1 MATLYVTPQA
11 GSGGVN
17 LRSKAQVDQSTLLG
31 TLNEGVKLELD
42 KQGTD
47 WNTGKVYVSVQVAG
61 ASGGFVS
68 VLPGWDTIN
77 IRNTPSIDPNTDVGD
92 LNKGQSLELISGP
105 MNGWYIARVYLSA
118 QYSQVV
124 GDQPAPQPAP
134 QPPPGGLDVPS
145 GSPLTLAELQAM
157 FLSPTKTLN
166 APSGA
171 GQSALNAARI
181 WNKYGGVLEPLAARI
196 GIDKGAAVAVI
207 AVESGGSGMGPDGR
221 MIIRFENHLFWA
233 YWGKTNPA
241 AYNQYFVF
249 DQNTSWKGHQYRTQ
263 PNGPWLDVHQNQNSE
278 WAAFNLASTIN
289 AVAAKKSIS
298 MGLTQILGANYGAIG
313 YASPDAMFAAFAA
326 DEKFQLLGFFNF
338 VKNDQ
343 RQITALQNRDY
354 VGFARIYNGPGQPDF
369 YGGLIKGVV
378 DGFGTLA

>member
-1 MATLYVTPQA
+1 MAALYVTPQA

-17 LRSKAQVDQSTLLG
+17 LRSKGLQEPSTLLG
-31 TLNEGVKLELD
+31 TLNEGMKLELD
-42 KQGTD
+42 QQGTD
-47 WNTGKVYVSVQVAG
+47 WNTGKIYVSTQVAG
-61 ASGGFVS
+61 VTSGMVS
-68 VLPGWDTIN
+68 ALPGWDTIN
-77 IRNTPSIDPNTDVGD
+77 IRNAPSTDPSTDVGD
-92 LNKGQSLELISGP
+92 LNIGQSLEFISGP
-105 MNGWYIARVYLSA
+105 TNGWLIARVYLSA
-118 QYSQVV
+118 QFSQVV
-124 GDQPAPQPAP
+124 SDQPAP

-157 FLSPTKTLN
+157 ALSPARQLN

-181 WNKYGGVLEPLAARI
+181 WNKYGGMLEPLSARI
-196 GIDKGAAVAVI
+196 GIDKAVAVAVI

-221 MIIRFENHLFWA
+221 MIIRFENHLFWT
-233 YWGKTNPA
+233 YWGKANPA
-241 AYNQYFVF
+241 AYNQHFVF
-249 DQNTSWKGHQYRTQ
+249 DQNASWKGHQYRPQ

-278 WAAFNLASTIN
+278 WAAFNFASTIDSG
-289 AVAAKKSIS
+289 AAKKSIS
-298 MGLTQILGANYGAIG
+298 MGLVQIMGFNNRAIG

-354 VGFARIYNGPGQPDF
+354 AGFARIYNGPGQPEF

>member
-17 LRSKAQVDQSTLLG
+17 LRSIGQTDPSTLLG
-31 TLNEGVKLELD
+31 TLGEGTQLELD
-42 KQGTD
+42 KQGSD
-47 WNTGKVYVSVQVAG
+47 WNAGKVYVSTQVSGAG
-61 ASGGFVS
+61 NGMVAA
-68 VLPGWDTIN
+68 LPGWDTIN
-77 IRNTPSIDPNTDVGD
+77 IRNAPSTDPSTDVGD
-92 LNKGQSLELISGP
+92 LSKSQSLELISGP
-105 MNGWYIARVYLSA
+105 TDGWYIARVYLSA
-118 QYSQVV
+118 QFSQVV
-124 GDQPAPQPAP
+124 GDQPAPT
-134 QPPPGGLDVPS
+134 PPPGGLDVPS

-157 FLSPTKTLN
+157 SLTPGHLLN
-166 APSGA
+166 APGGA
-171 GQSALNAARI
+171 GQAALNAARI
-181 WNKYGGVLEPLAARI
+181 WNKYGGVLEPLSARI
-196 GIDKGAAVAVI
+196 GIDKAVAVAVI

-221 MIIRFENHLFWA
+221 MIIRFENHLFWS
-233 YWGKTNPA
+233 YWGKNNA
-241 AYNQYFVF
+241 SAYNQYFVF

-278 WAAFNLASTIN
+278 WAAFSLASTID
-289 AVAAKKSIS
+289 ATAAKKSIS
-298 MGLTQILGANYGAIG
+298 MGLTQILGSNYRAIG

-354 VGFARIYNGPGQPDF
+354 VGFARIYNGPGQPDL
-369 YGGLIKGVV
+369 YGGLIRGVA

>member
-1 MATLYVTPQA
+1 MPTQYLAPQA

-17 LRSKAQVDQSTLLG
+17 LRSKGLQDQSTMLG
-31 TLNEGVKLELD
+31 TLNEGLKLELD
-42 KQGTD
+42 KQGAT
-47 WNTGKVYVSVQVAG
+47 WNTGKVYVSTQVAG
-61 ASGGFVS
+61 ASGGMVS
-68 VLPGWDTIN
+68 ALPGWDTIN
-77 IRNTPSIDPNTDVGD
+77 IRNAPSTDPSTDVGD

-105 MNGWYIARVYLSA
+105 TNGWLVARVYLSA

-124 GDQPAPQPAP
+124 SDQPAPP
-134 QPPPGGLDVPS
+134 PPPGGLDVPS

-157 FLSPTKTLN
+157 ALVPARKLN
-166 APSGA
+166 APGGA

-181 WNKYGGVLEPLAARI
+181 WNKYGGMLEPLSAKI
-196 GIDKGAAVAVI
+196 GIDKSVAVAVI

-221 MIIRFENHLFWA
+221 MIIRFENHLFWSF
-233 YWGKTNPA
+233 WGKANPA
-241 AYNQYFVF
+241 AYNQSFVF
-249 DQNTSWKGHQYRTQ
+249 DQNASWKGHQYRTQ

-278 WAAFNLASTIN
+278 WAAFNFASTID
-289 AVAAKKSIS
+289 AGAAKKSIS
-298 MGLTQILGANYGAIG
+298 MGLVQIMGFNNRAIG

-343 RQITALQNRDY
+343 RQVDALRNRDY

-378 DGFGTLA
+378 DGFGTLV